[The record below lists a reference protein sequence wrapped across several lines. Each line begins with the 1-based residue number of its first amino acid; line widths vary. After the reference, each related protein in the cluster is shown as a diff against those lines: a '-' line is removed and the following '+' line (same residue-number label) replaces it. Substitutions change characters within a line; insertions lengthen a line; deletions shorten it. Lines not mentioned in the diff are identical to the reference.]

1 MKAFRRMVV
10 RLLQALSVLTVCA
23 LLQQSARA
31 DLISVRS
38 VELVASDEGYVLN
51 ADFEFDLTS
60 RLEQA
65 LNSGVSLSF
74 VVEFELTRPRWY
86 WLDEKTASE
95 RLQIKLSHNP
105 LLRQYRL
112 STGALHQNFSSLSDA
127 MRTLSR
133 VRSWQ
138 VLDRDRIKPDTT
150 YIAAVRMRLDTAQLP
165 KPFQLSALTN
175 RDWNL
180 ASEWKRQPVPSPDEA
195 ASK

>member
-1 MKAFRRMVV
+1 MLS
-10 RLLQALSVLTVCA
+10 RLLRN
-23 LLQQSARA
+23 LLVMAIGILLHLPATA
-31 DLISVRS
+31 DVISVKS
-38 VELVASDEGYVLN
+38 VQIDQADDGLVLN

-65 LNSGVSLSF
+65 LNSGVSLTF

-86 WLDEKTASE
+86 WFDEKAASE
-95 RLQIKLSHNP
+95 RLQIKLSYNP

-112 STGALHQNFSSLSDA
+112 STGALHQNFSSLADA

-138 VLDRDRIKPDTT
+138 VMERDRVRPEAS
-150 YIAAVRMRLDTAQLP
+150 YVASVRMRLDTTQLP

-180 ASEWKRQPVPSPDEA
+180 SSEWRRQVFPASDEA
-195 ASK
+195 GPK

>member
-1 MKAFRRMVV
+1 MMLS
-10 RLLQALSVLTVCA
+10 RLLRN
-23 LLQQSARA
+23 LLVMAIGILLHLPATA
-31 DLISVRS
+31 DVISVKS
-38 VELVASDEGYVLN
+38 VQIDQADDGFVLN

-65 LNSGVSLSF
+65 LNSGVSLTF

-86 WLDEKTASE
+86 WFDEKAASE
-95 RLQIKLSHNP
+95 RLQIKLSYNP

-112 STGALHQNFSSLSDA
+112 STGALHQNFSSLADA

-138 VLDRDRIKPDTT
+138 VMERDRVRPEAS
-150 YIAAVRMRLDTAQLP
+150 YVASVRMRLDTTQLP

-180 ASEWKRQPVPSPDEA
+180 SSEWRRQLFPAPDEA
-195 ASK
+195 GPK

>member
-1 MKAFRRMVV
+1 MVS
-10 RLLQALSVLTVCA
+10 RLIQALVAFAIGVMFHIPV
-23 LLQQSARA
+23 RA
-31 DLISVRS
+31 DVISVKS
-38 VELVASDEGYVLN
+38 VEIEQSDDGLILN

-65 LNSGVSLSF
+65 LNSGVSLTF
-74 VVEFELTRPRWY
+74 VVEFELARPRWY
-86 WLDEKTASE
+86 WFDEKAASE

-112 STGALHQNFSSLSDA
+112 STGALHQNFSSLADA

-138 VLDRDRIKPDTT
+138 VMERDRIKPEAS
-150 YIAAVRMRLDTAQLP
+150 YIASVRMRLDTAQLP

-180 ASEWKRQPVPSPDEA
+180 SSEWRRQAFPVTDEA
-195 ASK
+195 GAK

>member
-1 MKAFRRMVV
+1 MMFS
-10 RLLQALSVLTVCA
+10 RLLPTLFFLFFGVMFQPP
-23 LLQQSARA
+23 ARA
-31 DLISVRS
+31 DMISVKS
-38 VELVASDEGYVLN
+38 VELEQSEDGYMLN

-65 LNSGVSLSF
+65 LNSGVSLTF

-86 WLDEKTASE
+86 WFDEKTASE

-112 STGALHQNFSSLSDA
+112 STGALHQNFSSLPDA

-138 VLDRDRIKPDTT
+138 VMERDRVRPDAS
-150 YIAAVRMRLDTAQLP
+150 YVASVRMRLDTAQLP

-180 ASEWKRQPVPSPDEA
+180 LSEWKRQTFSVPEA
-195 ASK
+195 ADSK

>member
-31 DLISVRS
+31 DLISVKS

-133 VRSWQ
+133 VRSWP

-195 ASK
+195 VSK

>member
-1 MKAFRRMVV
+1 MLSR
-10 RLLQALSVLTVCA
+10 ALSTLTVFA
-23 LLQQSARA
+23 FGLIFATATLA
-31 DLISVRS
+31 DVISVKS
-38 VELVASDEGYVLN
+38 VELEQSEEGYLLN

-65 LNSGVSLSF
+65 LNSGVSLTF
-74 VVEFELTRPRWY
+74 VVEFELTRSRWY
-86 WLDEKTASE
+86 WFDEKTASE

-112 STGALHQNFSSLSDA
+112 STGALHQNFSSLTDA

-133 VRSWQ
+133 IRSWP
-138 VLDRDRIKPDTT
+138 VIERDRIRPDAS
-150 YIAAVRMRLDTAQLP
+150 YVASLRMRLDTAQLP

-180 ASEWKRQPVPSPDEA
+180 SSEWKRFAFSMAEEA
-195 ASK
+195 SAK

>member
-1 MKAFRRMVV
+1 MIFS
-10 RLLQALSVLTVCA
+10 RLLSALVVLTIGIVFH
-23 LLQQSARA
+23 LPVRA
-31 DLISVRS
+31 DVISVKS
-38 VELVASDEGYVLN
+38 VEIEQSDDGLILN

-65 LNSGVSLSF
+65 LNSGVSLTF
-74 VVEFELTRPRWY
+74 VVEFELARPRWY
-86 WLDEKTASE
+86 WFDEKAASE

-112 STGALHQNFSSLSDA
+112 STGALHQNFSSLADA

-138 VLDRDRIKPDTT
+138 VMERDRIKPDAS
-150 YIAAVRMRLDTAQLP
+150 YIASVRMRLDTAQLP

-180 ASEWKRQPVPSPDEA
+180 SSEWRRQAFPAIDEA
-195 ASK
+195 AAK